1 MQGRGS
7 CLHVHRSNHP
17 DLFSKFLKVKTLH
30 NYALRIYNRLTL
42 GQYWLSGEEF
52 KRQSLFVLINI
63 SRLSLS
69 FYYKHSVRI
78 EKSAFNKNPFKCQCF
93 YAQKTYNSNGTMCKK
108 TKKKTKHTHKKDNMK
123 EALTNL

>member
-1 MQGRGS
+1 M
-7 CLHVHRSNHP
+7 LLEYTT
-17 DLFSKFLKVKTLH
+17 DLS
-30 NYALRIYNRLTL
+30 L

-108 TKKKTKHTHKKDNMK
+108 KKPKNPKHTQKRQHERSTD
-123 EALTNL
+123 